1 MQNWAV
7 LLDMRHP
14 QILSVPTTPDSC
26 KRVQFVANQNDEF
39 MEKTLLW
46 EAFASLTAAEARDF
60 GKFVRSP
67 FFNARQQPIVLFDY
81 LDGCRRSGR
90 LPKDSE
96 AAVVINKTEGGIKA
110 RQANTVLL
118 ALLEKYLA
126 YSEKFQDEGRAK
138 IRLAAAYRKRNL
150 GKHFNITLREARQ
163 NREQQPWRHADYFHD
178 LNLVEWERYQF
189 DTLTLRTEVF
199 NLQATS
205 DLMDTAFIVR
215 KLQLACAAVSHQT
228 VYKAEYQIGLLNEVL
243 AFVESA
249 NLIETPA
256 VGLYYHCYKFQVD
269 LQEAGQHFERFRTIL
284 ATHSEAFPP
293 DELRALYL
301 LAINFGIKK
310 INQSAEGWLRATLD
324 LYQSALS
331 RKLLLENG
339 QISRFA
345 FNNIIAIALRIG
357 ELDWVENFILEHK
370 SLLERQW
377 REATAS
383 LGLARVAYARRDFKT
398 ALLNLQRSDYKDLI
412 NNLTAK
418 TLQLKIFYESGEF
431 DLLENHLKGM
441 KNYIKRHTSIGYHRT
456 NYGLIVSY
464 TQQLMSLDFRKKEA
478 VEALRAAIVGEEI
491 LTEKEWFLGVLG

>member
-1 MQNWAV
+1 
-7 LLDMRHP
+7 
-14 QILSVPTTPDSC
+14 
-26 KRVQFVANQNDEF
+26 

-46 EAFASLTAAEARDF
+46 EAFASLTAAEARAF

-67 FFNARQQPIVLFDY
+67 FFNARQQPILLFDY
-81 LDGCRRSGR
+81 LDGCRRAGR
-90 LPKDSE
+90 LPKDAE
-96 AAVVINKTEGGIKA
+96 AAAVLNKTEGGVKA
-110 RQANTVLL
+110 RQINSALL
-118 ALLEKYLA
+118 TLLEKYLA

-163 NREQQPWRHADYFHD
+163 NREQQSWRHADYFHD

-189 DTLTLRTEVF
+189 DSLTLRTEVF

-205 DLMDTAFIVR
+205 DLMDTAFIAR
-215 KLQLACAAVSHQT
+215 KLRLACVAVSHQT
-228 VYKAEYQIGLLNEVL
+228 VFKAEYHIGLLNEIL
-243 AFVESA
+243 AHVEA
-249 NLIETPA
+249 GNLLETPA
-256 VGLYYHCYKFQVD
+256 AGLYYYCYKFQID
-269 LQEAGQHFERFRTIL
+269 LAGAERHFEKFMAIL
-284 ATHSEAFPP
+284 TAHAEVFPP
-293 DELRALYL
+293 DELRTLYL

-324 LYQSALS
+324 LYKGALS
-331 RKLLLENG
+331 RNLLLENG

-357 ELDWVENFILEHK
+357 ELDWVQKFILDHK
-370 SLLERQW
+370 NLLERQW
-377 REATAS
+377 REVTAS

-412 NNLTAK
+412 NNLTVK
-418 TLQLKIFYESGEF
+418 TLQLKIFYESEEF
-431 DLLENHLKGM
+431 DLLESHLKGM

-456 NYGLIVSY
+456 NYGLIVAY
-464 TQQLMSLDFRKKEA
+464 TQQLMALDFKKKEV

-491 LTEKEWFLGVLG
+491 LTEKEWFLEMLG

>member
-1 MQNWAV
+1 
-7 LLDMRHP
+7 
-14 QILSVPTTPDSC
+14 
-26 KRVQFVANQNDEF
+26 

-46 EAFASLTAAEARDF
+46 EAFASLTAAEVREF

-67 FFNARQQPIVLFDY
+67 FFNARQQPVLLFDY
-81 LDGCRRSGR
+81 LDACRRAGR
-90 LPKDSE
+90 LPKDAE
-96 AAVVINKTEGGIKA
+96 AAAVLNKTEGGVKT
-110 RQANTVLL
+110 RQTNSALL

-205 DLMDTAFIVR
+205 DLMDTAFIAR
-215 KLQLACAAVSHQT
+215 KLRLACAAVSHQT
-228 VYKAEYQIGLLNEVL
+228 VFKADYHFGLLNEILVH
-243 AFVESA
+243 VESG
-249 NLIETPA
+249 NLLETPA
-256 VGLYYHCYKFQVD
+256 VGLYYYCYKFQTD
-269 LQEAGQHFERFRTIL
+269 LSAAERHFERFRAIL
-284 ATHSEAFPP
+284 DAHAEVFPP
-293 DELRALYL
+293 NELRTLYL

-324 LYQSALS
+324 LYQGALS
-331 RKLLLENG
+331 RNLLLENG

-357 ELDWVENFILEHK
+357 ELDWVERFILEHK
-370 SLLERQW
+370 NLLERQW
-377 REATAS
+377 REITAS

-412 NNLTAK
+412 NNLTVK

-431 DLLENHLKGM
+431 DLLESHLKGM

-456 NYGLIVSY
+456 NYGLIVAY
-464 TQQLMSLDFRKKEA
+464 TQQLMALDFKKKEV
-478 VEALRAAIVGEEI
+478 VEALRAAIVGAEI
-491 LTEKEWFLGVLG
+491 LTEKEWFLAMLG

>member
-1 MQNWAV
+1 
-7 LLDMRHP
+7 
-14 QILSVPTTPDSC
+14 
-26 KRVQFVANQNDEF
+26 

-46 EAFASLTAAEARDF
+46 EAFASLTAAEAREF

-67 FFNARQQPIVLFDY
+67 FFNARQQPILLFDY
-81 LDGCRRSGR
+81 LDACRRAGR
-90 LPKDSE
+90 LPKDAE
-96 AAVVINKTEGGIKA
+96 AAAVLHKTEGGVKS
-110 RQANTVLL
+110 RQAFSALL
-118 ALLEKYLA
+118 TLLEKYLA

-205 DLMDTAFIVR
+205 DLMDTAFIAR
-215 KLQLACAAVSHQT
+215 KLRLACAAVSHQT
-228 VYKAEYQIGLLNEVL
+228 VFKADYHFGLLNEIL
-243 AFVESA
+243 AHVESG
-249 NLIETPA
+249 NLLETPA
-256 VGLYYHCYKFQVD
+256 VGLYYYCYKFQTD
-269 LQEAGQHFERFRTIL
+269 LSGAERHFEKFRAIL
-284 ATHSEAFPP
+284 AAHAEAFPP
-293 DELRALYL
+293 DELRTLYL

-324 LYQSALS
+324 LYQGALS
-331 RKLLLENG
+331 RNLLLENG

-357 ELDWVENFILEHK
+357 ELDWVERFILDHK
-370 SLLERQW
+370 NLLERQW
-377 REATAS
+377 REVTAS

-412 NNLTAK
+412 NNLTVK

-456 NYGLIVSY
+456 NYGLIVAY
-464 TQQLMSLDFRKKEA
+464 TQQLMALDFKKKEV

-491 LTEKEWFLGVLG
+491 LTEKEWFLDMLG